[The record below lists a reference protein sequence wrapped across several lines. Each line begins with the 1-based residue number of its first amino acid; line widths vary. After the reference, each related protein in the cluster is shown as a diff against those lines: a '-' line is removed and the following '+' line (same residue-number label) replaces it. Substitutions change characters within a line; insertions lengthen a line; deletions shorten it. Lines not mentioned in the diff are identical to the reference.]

1 MTRKTEIERKIEIYL
16 DTSVPN
22 AYLDDTKPERQK
34 ETVEFWT
41 KLDQYHVY
49 ISDFVLKEI
58 QQTPQQK
65 RREDLLN
72 LVKPFDV
79 LNGERDD
86 VRALTQRYVMSGA
99 IAIVEDALHVAIAV
113 VYKIGILAS
122 WNYRHLVKLKTKR
135 AVNAL
140 NLMNGYNTIEIV
152 DPSML

>member
-1 MTRKTEIERKIEIYL
+1 MMLKKVDIYL

-22 AYLDDTKPERQK
+22 AYFDFNKIERQK
-34 ETVEFWT
+34 ETREFWNR
-41 KLDQYHVY
+41 LNQYEVY

-58 QQTPQQK
+58 EKTQQEK
-65 RREDLLN
+65 RKKDLLT
-72 LVKPFDV
+72 LVKPFNI

-86 VRALTQRYVMSGA
+86 IRELTQMYIMNEA
-99 IAIVEDALHVAIAV
+99 IAIVEDAIHVSIAV
-113 VYKIGILAS
+113 IYKVGILAS

-135 AVNAL
+135 KVNSI